1 MFCGCRVSV
10 SDDENVLEI
19 DIHDG
24 HILMKVLDANHT
36 LKSGKNGQ
44 FYVMC
49 SLLQFKRNILT
60 SQKSIAL
67 FSLFGTC
74 SLHL

>member
-44 FYVMC
+44 FYVMQI
-49 SLLQFKRNILT
+49 S
-60 SQKSIAL
+60 SQVF
-67 FSLFGTC
+67 FSLKAPLT
-74 SLHL
+74 